1 MKKIFAAVASMAA
14 LLCLS
19 SVPAS
24 AKSGLEAGYVNS
36 SYSFKTGI
44 SSDNNYSLNGFYV
57 GLSQDV
63 RLFAGLHIVPGIY
76 YTYLTDKNDLVEMY
90 GVEGIEGIF
99 ELKNR
104 RNITDHYLNV
114 PIMFRYQFG
123 LPGVKLCI
131 FAGPTLSVG
140 LVSNQKFTVTGDF
153 LGNNINGTLSYNFYT
168 GKVKADDMDV
178 MPDGIVPEYQY
189 NRFDIQLGGGVG
201 IEIMR
206 FLEVKVGYDC
216 GLMNR
221 YKGDAAELYRNQFYA
236 AVGFRF

>member
-76 YTYLTDKNDLVEMY
+76 YTYLTDNSKEEVLGLKLRGNDS
-90 GVEGIEGIF
+90 
-99 ELKNR
+99 
-104 RNITDHYLNV
+104 DHYLSI

-123 LPGVKLCI
+123 LPGVKLYV
-131 FAGPTLSVG
+131 FAGPTLSAG
-140 LVSNQKFTVTGDF
+140 LVAKQKYIVSGDI
-153 LGNNINGTLSYNFYT
+153 LGTNINGEVSYNLYT
-168 GKVKADDMDV
+168 GKVKT
-178 MPDGIVPEYQY
+178 DGIDIFQDGENPVDEIVPDYMY
-189 NRFDIQLGGGVG
+189 NRFDVQLGGGVG
-201 IEIMR
+201 IEVLK
-206 FLEVKVGYDC
+206 FLEVKVGYDF
-216 GLMNR
+216 GLINR

>member
-57 GLSQDV
+57 GLSKDV

-76 YTYLTDKNDLVEMY
+76 YTYLTDNSKEEVLGLKLRGNDS
-90 GVEGIEGIF
+90 
-99 ELKNR
+99 
-104 RNITDHYLNV
+104 DHYLSI

-123 LPGVKLCI
+123 LPGVKLYV
-131 FAGPTLSVG
+131 FAGPTLSAG
-140 LVSNQKFTVTGDF
+140 LVAKQKYIVSGDI
-153 LGNNINGTLSYNFYT
+153 LGTNINGEVSYNLYT
-168 GKVKADDMDV
+168 GKVKTDGIDIFQDGENPV
-178 MPDGIVPEYQY
+178 DGIVPDYMY
-189 NRFDIQLGGGVG
+189 NRFDVQLGGGVG
-201 IEIMR
+201 IEVLK
-206 FLEVKVGYDC
+206 FLEVKVGYDF
-216 GLMNR
+216 GLINR